1 LVLKIASSITN
12 THYTYSGLDMF
23 GWFLSLVPES
33 IFILIYYIMLSAGIV
48 LYIASKLVAWVPMMG
63 QYKLP
68 AELVGVVLLVVGAY
82 FYGGHGVQSAWLAR
96 VAELEAKVK
105 IAEEKSQQVNT
116 VIETKIVTKIKVV
129 KENVYVNRE
138 IIKEVAGKQLD
149 AQCTLPKST
158 VSLHD
163 SASRNEVPERAAA
176 TDGTPSGVEASRLLD
191 RVVENYGACY
201 ENAEKLKMWQEWY
214 KEQKKIFESV
224 K

>member
-1 LVLKIASSITN
+1 MGQIQW
-12 THYTYSGLDMF
+12 M
-23 GWFLSLVPES
+23 LSLIPDSLFVWV
-33 IFILIYYIMLSAGIV
+33 YYILTIAGV
-48 LYIASKLVAWVPMMG
+48 SLYIGSKLVRWIPMMG

-82 FYGGHGVQSAWLAR
+82 LFGGHGVQQAWLAR

-105 IAEEKSQQVNT
+105 AAEEQSQKVNT
-116 VIETKIVTKIKVV
+116 VIQERVVTKIKVV

-149 AQCTLPKST
+149 ASCSLPKST

-163 SASRNEVPERAAA
+163 SASRNEVAGRAAA
-176 TDGTPSGVEASRLLD
+176 TDGTPSEVKASQLID
-191 RVVENYGACY
+191 RVVENYGSCH
-201 ENAEKLKMWQEWY
+201 ENAAKVEAWQEWY
-214 KEQKKIFESV
+214 REQKKIFESV

>member
-1 LVLKIASSITN
+1 MGQL
-12 THYTYSGLDMF
+12 
-23 GWFLSLVPES
+23 GWMLSLIPDSLFVW
-33 IFILIYYIMLSAGIV
+33 IYYIFTIAGFG
-48 LYIASKLVAWVPMMG
+48 LYIGSKLVKWIPMMG

-82 FYGGHGVQSAWLAR
+82 LFGGHNVQQAWLAR

-116 VIETKIVTKIKVV
+116 IIETKIVTKVKVI

-149 AQCTLPKST
+149 ASCSLPKST

-163 SASRNEVPERAAA
+163 SASRNEVAGRAAA
-176 TDGTPSGVEASRLLD
+176 TDGTPSEVKASQLLD
-191 RVVENYGACY
+191 RVVENYGSCH
-201 ENAEKLKMWQEWY
+201 ENAAKLEAWQEWY
-214 KEQKKIFESV
+214 REQKKIFESV

>member
-1 LVLKIASSITN
+1 MWQIQWV
-12 THYTYSGLDMF
+12 
-23 GWFLSLVPES
+23 LSLIPDS
-33 IFILIYYIMLSAGIV
+33 FFLWITYILIAIGV
-48 LYIASKLVAWVPMMG
+48 GLYVVSKLVTWLPLIA

-68 AELVGVVLLVVGAY
+68 AELSGVLLLIIGS
-82 FYGGHGVQSAWLAR
+82 FLFGSYGTEMAWRER

-105 IAEEKSQQVNT
+105 VAEEKSQQVNT
-116 VIETKIVTKIKVV
+116 VIQEKIVTKIKVV

-158 VSLHD
+158 ISLHD
-163 SASRNEVPERAAA
+163 SASRNEVARGPES
-176 TDGTPSGVEASRLLD
+176 TDGAPSGIEASRLLD
-191 RVVENYGACY
+191 RVVENYGSCH

-214 KEQKKIFESV
+214 REQKKIFESV

>member
-1 LVLKIASSITN
+1 MGQL
-12 THYTYSGLDMF
+12 
-23 GWFLSLVPES
+23 GWMLSLIPDS
-33 IFILIYYIMLSAGIV
+33 IFVWIYYIMLTLGV
-48 LYIASKLVAWVPMMG
+48 GLYVASKLVKWLPLMG

-82 FYGGHGVQSAWLAR
+82 FYGGHGVQQAWLAR

-116 VIETKIVTKIKVV
+116 VIQEKVVTKIKVV

-149 AQCTLPKST
+149 ASCSLPKST

-163 SASRNEVPERAAA
+163 SASRNEVAGRAAA
-176 TDGTPSGVEASRLLD
+176 TDGTPSEVKASQLLD
-191 RVVENYGACY
+191 RVVENYGSCH
-201 ENAEKLKMWQEWY
+201 ENAAKLEAWQEWY

>member
-1 LVLKIASSITN
+1 MGQI
-12 THYTYSGLDMF
+12 
-23 GWFLSLVPES
+23 GWMLSLIPDSLFVW
-33 IFILIYYIMLSAGIV
+33 IYYIILTAGV
-48 LYIASKLVAWVPMMG
+48 ALYIASKLVKWIPLMG

-82 FYGGHGVQSAWLAR
+82 FYGGHGVQQAWLAR
-96 VAELEAKVK
+96 VQELEAKVK
-105 IAEEKSQQVNT
+105 VAEEKSQQVNT
-116 VIETKIVTKIKVV
+116 VIQEKVVTKIKVV

-191 RVVENYGACY
+191 RVVENYGACH
-201 ENAEKLKMWQEWY
+201 ENAEKLKAWQEWY
-214 KEQKKIFESV
+214 REQKKIFESV

>member
-1 LVLKIASSITN
+1 
-12 THYTYSGLDMF
+12 MWQF
-23 GWFLSLVPES
+23 GWMFSLIPDS
-33 IFILIYYIMLSAGIV
+33 LLIWITYFIAGAGFV
-48 LYIASKLVAWVPMMG
+48 LYIASKITAWIPFIS

-68 AELVGVVLLVVGAY
+68 AELVGVLLLVIGSY
-82 FYGGHGVQSAWLAR
+82 MFGGYGTEMAWR
-96 VAELEAKVK
+96 QKVK
-105 IAEEKSQQVNT
+105 DLEEKVRVAEEKSQQVNT
-116 VIETKIVTKIKVV
+116 VIETKIVEKIKVV

-191 RVVENYGACY
+191 RVVENYGACH
-201 ENAEKLKMWQEWY
+201 ENAEKLRMWQEWY
-214 KEQKKIFESV
+214 REQKKIFESV

>member
-1 LVLKIASSITN
+1 MGQV
-12 THYTYSGLDMF
+12 
-23 GWFLSLVPES
+23 GWMLS
-33 IFILIYYIMLSAGIV
+33 FIPDSLFVWIYYVMLTVGVA
-48 LYIASKLVAWVPMMG
+48 LYVASKLVKWIPLMG

-68 AELVGVVLLVVGAY
+68 AELIGVVLLVVGAY
-82 FYGGHGVQSAWLAR
+82 FYGGHGVQQAWLAR
-96 VAELEAKVK
+96 VQELEAKVK
-105 IAEEKSQQVNT
+105 VAEEKSQQVNT

-149 AQCTLPKST
+149 AQCSLPKST

-176 TDGTPSGVEASRLLD
+176 VDGAPSGIEASRLLD
-191 RVVENYGACY
+191 RVIENYGACH

-214 KEQKKIFESV
+214 REQKKIFESV

>member
-1 LVLKIASSITN
+1 MWQIQWI
-12 THYTYSGLDMF
+12 
-23 GWFLSLVPES
+23 LSLIPDS
-33 IFILIYYIMLSAGIV
+33 FFLWITYILIAIGV
-48 LYIASKLVAWVPMMG
+48 GLYVVSKLVTWLPLIA

-68 AELVGVVLLVVGAY
+68 AELSGVLLLVIGS
-82 FYGGHGVQSAWLAR
+82 FLFGSYGTEMAWRER

-105 IAEEKSQQVNT
+105 VAEEKSQQVNT
-116 VIETKIVTKIKVV
+116 VIQEKIVTKIKVV

-163 SASRNEVPERAAA
+163 SASRNEVARGPES
-176 TDGTPSGVEASRLLD
+176 TDGAPSGIEASRLLD
-191 RVVENYGACY
+191 RVVENYGSCH

-214 KEQKKIFESV
+214 REQKKIFESV

>member
-1 LVLKIASSITN
+1 MWQL
-12 THYTYSGLDMF
+12 
-23 GWFLSLVPES
+23 GWMTSLIPDS
-33 IFILIYYIMLSAGIV
+33 IFIWLTYGLFGLGIL
-48 LYIASKLVAWVPMMG
+48 LYVASKLVTWLPMIS

-68 AELVGVVLLVVGAY
+68 AELVGVVFLVVGSY
-82 FYGGHGVQSAWLAR
+82 LFGSYGTEMTWRER

-105 IAEEKSQQVNT
+105 AAEEQSQQVNT
-116 VIETKIVTKIKVV
+116 VIETKIITKVKVI

-149 AQCTLPKST
+149 AQCTLPRST

-191 RVVENYGACY
+191 RVVENYGACH
-201 ENAEKLKMWQEWY
+201 ENAEKLRAWQEWY
-214 KEQKKIFESV
+214 REQKKIFESV

>member
-1 LVLKIASSITN
+1 MAQL
-12 THYTYSGLDMF
+12 
-23 GWFLSLVPES
+23 GWMLSLIPDS
-33 IFILIYYIMLSAGIV
+33 LFIWITYILFGIGIV
-48 LYIASKLVAWVPMMG
+48 LYVASKLVVWIPMMG

-68 AELVGVVLLVVGAY
+68 AELVGVVFLVVGSY
-82 FYGGHGVQSAWLAR
+82 LFGSYGTETAWRER
-96 VAELEAKVK
+96 VRELEAKVK
-105 IAEEKSQQVNT
+105 VAEEKSQQVNT
-116 VIETKIVTKIKVV
+116 VIETKIVEKIKVV

-176 TDGTPSGVEASRLLD
+176 VDGTPSGIEASRLLD
-191 RVVENYGACY
+191 RVVENYGACH
-201 ENAEKLKMWQEWY
+201 ESAEKLRAWQEWY
-214 KEQKKIFESV
+214 TEQKKIFESV

>member
-1 LVLKIASSITN
+1 MGQI
-12 THYTYSGLDMF
+12 
-23 GWFLSLVPES
+23 GWMLSLIPDSLFVW
-33 IFILIYYIMLSAGIV
+33 IYYIILTAGV
-48 LYIASKLVAWVPMMG
+48 ALYIASKLVKWLPLMG

-68 AELVGVVLLVVGAY
+68 AELIGVVLLVVGAY
-82 FYGGHGVQSAWLAR
+82 FYGGHGVQQAWLAR
-96 VAELEAKVK
+96 VQELEAKVK
-105 IAEEKSQQVNT
+105 VAEEKSQQVNT
-116 VIETKIVTKIKVV
+116 VIQEKIVTKVKVI

-191 RVVENYGACY
+191 RVVENYGACH
-201 ENAEKLKMWQEWY
+201 ENAEKLRMWQEWY
-214 KEQKKIFESV
+214 TEQKKVFESV

>member
-1 LVLKIASSITN
+1 MWQIQWV
-12 THYTYSGLDMF
+12 
-23 GWFLSLVPES
+23 LSLIPDS
-33 IFILIYYIMLSAGIV
+33 FFLWITYILIAIGVGLSV
-48 LYIASKLVAWVPMMG
+48 VSKLVTWLPLIA

-68 AELVGVVLLVVGAY
+68 AELSGVLLLVIGS
-82 FYGGHGVQSAWLAR
+82 FLFGSYGTEMAWRER

-105 IAEEKSQQVNT
+105 VAEEKSQQVNT
-116 VIETKIVTKIKVV
+116 VIQEKIVTKIKVV

-158 VSLHD
+158 ISLHD
-163 SASRNEVPERAAA
+163 SASRNEVARGPES
-176 TDGTPSGVEASRLLD
+176 TDGAPSGIEASRLLD
-191 RVVENYGACY
+191 RVVENYGSCH

-214 KEQKKIFESV
+214 REQKKIFESV

>member
-1 LVLKIASSITN
+1 
-12 THYTYSGLDMF
+12 
-23 GWFLSLVPES
+23 
-33 IFILIYYIMLSAGIV
+33 
-48 LYIASKLVAWVPMMG
+48 MMG

-68 AELVGVVLLVVGAY
+68 AELGGVALLVAGAY
-82 FYGGHGVQSAWLAR
+82 LFGGYGVQQVWTAR

-105 IAEEKSQQVNT
+105 IAEEQSQQVNT
-116 VIETKIVTKIKVV
+116 VIETKIVTKVKVI

-163 SASRNEVPERAAA
+163 SASRNEVAERAAA

-191 RVVENYGACY
+191 RVVENYGACH
-201 ENAEKLKMWQEWY
+201 ENAEKLRMWQEWY
-214 KEQKKIFESV
+214 REQKKIFESV

>member
-1 LVLKIASSITN
+1 MWQIQWVLALIPDSFFLWITYLLIAVGV
-12 THYTYSGLDMF
+12 GLY
-23 GWFLSLVPES
+23 V
-33 IFILIYYIMLSAGIV
+33 
-48 LYIASKLVAWVPMMG
+48 ASKLVTWIPLIS

-68 AELVGVVLLVVGAY
+68 AELVGVVLLVVGSY
-82 FYGGHGVQSAWLAR
+82 LFGSYGTEMAWRER
-96 VAELEAKVK
+96 VRELEAKVK
-105 IAEEKSQQVNT
+105 AAEEKSQQVNT
-116 VIETKIVTKIKVV
+116 VIETKIVEKIKVV

-158 VSLHD
+158 ISLHD

-191 RVVENYGACY
+191 TVVENYGACH
-201 ENAEKLKMWQEWY
+201 ENAEKLRMWQEWY

>member
-1 LVLKIASSITN
+1 
-12 THYTYSGLDMF
+12 M
-23 GWFLSLVPES
+23 LSLIPDS
-33 IFILIYYIMLSAGIV
+33 IFIWITYFLFGLGVA
-48 LYIASKLVAWVPMMG
+48 LYVASKLVTWIPMIK

-68 AELVGVVLLVVGAY
+68 VELVGVVLLVIGSY
-82 FYGGHGVQSAWLAR
+82 LFGGYGTEMSWRAR

-105 IAEEKSQQVNT
+105 AAEEKSQQVNT
-116 VIETKIVTKIKVV
+116 VIQTKIVEKIKVV

-163 SASRNEVPERAAA
+163 SASRNEVPERSAA

-191 RVVENYGACY
+191 RVVENYGACH
-201 ENAEKLKMWQEWY
+201 ENAEKLKAWQEWY
-214 KEQKKIFESV
+214 REQKKIFESV

>member
-1 LVLKIASSITN
+1 MGQL
-12 THYTYSGLDMF
+12 
-23 GWFLSLVPES
+23 GWMLSLIPDS
-33 IFILIYYIMLSAGIV
+33 IFVWIYYIFTIAGFG
-48 LYIASKLVAWVPMMG
+48 LYIGSKLVKWIPLIG

-82 FYGGHGVQSAWLAR
+82 LFGGHNVQQAWLAR

-105 IAEEKSQQVNT
+105 VAEEKSQQVNK
-116 VIETKIVTKIKVV
+116 VIETKVVTKIKVV

-149 AQCTLPKST
+149 ASCSLPKST

-163 SASRNEVPERAAA
+163 SASRNEVAGRAAA
-176 TDGTPSGVEASRLLD
+176 TDGTPSEVKASQLLD
-191 RVVENYGACY
+191 RVVENYGSCH
-201 ENAEKLKMWQEWY
+201 ENAAKLEAWQEWY
-214 KEQKKIFESV
+214 REQKKIFESV